1 MDQLENK
8 YVQQITTNMDRLENK
23 YVQQITTNMDQ
34 LENKYVQQITTIMD
48 RLKNKYVQQIATNM
62 NRLENKY
69 FQQITTNMDRLEN
82 NGAAGRPPSSLGLPT
97 RSQSNRGLT
106 RFPDKKQKNKLPIIF
121 IFRYLKDGYGWT
133 VSKSKKATEASASIQ
148 HFS

>member
-1 MDQLENK
+1 MDLLENK
-8 YVQQITTNMDRLENK
+8 YFQQIRTIMDRLENK
-23 YVQQITTNMDQ
+23 YVQQIATIMDR
-34 LENKYVQQITTIMD
+34 LKNKYVQQITTIMD

-106 RFPDKKQKNKLPIIF
+106 RFPDKK
-121 IFRYLKDGYGWT
+121 T
-133 VSKSKKATEASASIQ
+133 KKQIANHF
-148 HFS
+148 HFSLLERWIWVDCF

>member
-1 MDQLENK
+1 MQVSSTCKFEECDKYVEQQIWIGLKKK
-8 YVQQITTNMDRLENK
+8 YVQQITTNMDWLENK
-23 YVQQITTNMDQ
+23 YV
-34 LENKYVQQITTIMD
+34 
-48 RLKNKYVQQIATNM
+48 
-62 NRLENKY
+62 
-69 FQQITTNMDRLEN
+69 QQITTNMDRLEN

-106 RFPDKKQKNKLPIIF
+106 RFPDKKKQKHKLPIIF